1 MELKLIYFD
10 FEEKEADVLVRNNV
24 GEFLCYIHPINTFD
38 DLTKKFVLIAFL
50 ARNVKIADNDM
61 YLISKISGDYYS
73 FFFQGKLIDAN
84 MIEIGDVNIKI
95 NDYIPNDIGIGDF
108 VSFECNRVDW
118 CFQ

>member
-1 MELKLIYFD
+1 M
-10 FEEKEADVLVRNNV
+10 N
-24 GEFLCYIHPINTFD
+24 FLSGLSSFLWSGPF
-38 DLTKKFVLIAFL
+38 LAAFL
-50 ARNVKIADNDM
+50 LV
-61 YLISKISGDYYS
+61 GGYYS

-108 VSFECNRVDW
+108 VSFECSRVDW